1 MKCYSILSIQAKQ
14 WVQLFLSIKEEGHQ
28 KKYVTPYMHAMVYR
42 VPNIIRQYGNFH
54 VKIGNALY
62 FFLDSYLCTSGVKK
76 HNDDAK
82 RNCFSSNRWDA
93 PADIMMT
100 EYMLEVLQEYSR
112 EKRAYTKRDSAYWHE
127 GGIEALRAK
136 RRGEAVQRL
145 AIPEG

>member
-28 KKYVTPYMHAMVYR
+28 KKYVTPYMDAM
-42 VPNIIRQYGNFH
+42 I
-54 VKIGNALY
+54 KIGNALY
-62 FFLDSYLCTSGVKK
+62 FFLDSYLCTSGVEK

-82 RNCFSSNRWDA
+82 KNYFSSNQWDA

-100 EYMLEVLQEYSR
+100 EYRLEVMQEYSR
-112 EKRAYTKRDSAYWHE
+112 EKRAYTKWDSAYWHE

-136 RRGEAVQRL
+136 RREAVQRP